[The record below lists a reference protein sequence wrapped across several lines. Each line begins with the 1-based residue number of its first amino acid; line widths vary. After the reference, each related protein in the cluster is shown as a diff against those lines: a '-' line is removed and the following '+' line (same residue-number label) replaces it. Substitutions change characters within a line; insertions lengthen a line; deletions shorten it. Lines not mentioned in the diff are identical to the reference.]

1 VPEVPGITDRINGER
16 VVLLGWPR
24 AILMQVAH
32 PLIAA
37 GVLDH
42 STFRDSAVAPIRRLH
57 GTVQAMLG
65 LTFGNP
71 AERAEVI
78 ATIRSIHTRV
88 NGTLRTAVGQ
98 YAAGTRYS
106 AEDPALLLWVHATL
120 IDTTIRLFEM
130 LAGDLTDLERDAYCR
145 DSAGVA
151 IELGADEH
159 AVPRDWATMK
169 AYVQQVVR
177 SDALAVGPDARALA
191 EALLNSRVVRL
202 SGPLAS
208 VNRRLTAGLLP
219 AELRRQYGLPWD
231 AREEA
236 RFNRLVARVGTL
248 RKWTPQS
255 LARWRAS
262 ALPEH

>member
-1 VPEVPGITDRINGER
+1 LVPDVPGITDRINGER
-16 VVLLGWPR
+16 VVLLGWPC

-42 STFRDSAVAPIRRLH
+42 STFRDNAVAPIRRLH
-57 GTVQAMLG
+57 STVRAMLG
-65 LTFGNP
+65 LSFGTP

-88 NGTLRTAVGQ
+88 NGTLQTDVGR

-120 IDTTIRLFEM
+120 VDTSIRLFEM
-130 LAGDLTDLERDAYCR
+130 LAGKLTDQERDEYCR
-145 DSAGVA
+145 ESASVA
-151 IELGADEH
+151 VALGADTD
-159 AVPRDWATMK
+159 AVPRDWTTMK
-169 AYVQQVVR
+169 SYVQQVVG
-177 SDALAVGPDARALA
+177 SDTLAVGPDARAVA
-191 EALLNSRVVRL
+191 EALLNSRVVRI

-208 VNRRLTAGLLP
+208 VTRQLTAGLLP

-231 AREEA
+231 ARQELQ
-236 RFNRLVARVGTL
+236 FKRLLGRVAAL
-248 RKWTPQS
+248 REWTPQS
-255 LARWRAS
+255 VARWRS
-262 ALPEH
+262 R

>member
-1 VPEVPGITDRINGER
+1 VPEVPGITNRINGER

-42 STFRDSAVAPIRRLH
+42 STFRESAVAPIRRLH
-57 GTVQAMLG
+57 ATVQAMLG
-65 LTFGNP
+65 LTFGDP

-78 ATIRSIHTRV
+78 AAIRSIHTRV
-88 NGTLRTAVGQ
+88 NGTLRTTVGR

-120 IDTTIRLFEM
+120 VDTTVRLYEM
-130 LAGDLTDLERDAYCR
+130 LAGELTDRERDDYCR
-145 DSAGVA
+145 ASAEVA
-151 IELGADEH
+151 VALGADTE
-159 AVPRDWATMK
+159 AVPRDWPTMK
-169 AYVQQVVR
+169 AYVQQVVG
-177 SDALAVGPDARALA
+177 SDVLAVGPDGRALA
-191 EALLNSRVVRL
+191 DALLNSRVVRL

-208 VNRRLTAGLLP
+208 VTRQLTAGLLP

-231 AREEA
+231 AHQEV
-236 RFNRLVARVGTL
+236 RFNRLVGRVGTL
-248 RKWTPQS
+248 RKWTPSS
-255 LARWRAS
+255 LARWRGS